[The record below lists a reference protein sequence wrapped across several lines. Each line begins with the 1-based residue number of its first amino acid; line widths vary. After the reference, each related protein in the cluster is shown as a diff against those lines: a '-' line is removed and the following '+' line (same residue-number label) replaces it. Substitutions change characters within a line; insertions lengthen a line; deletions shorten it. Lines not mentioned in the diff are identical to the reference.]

1 MLILVLA
8 LGHPPGPVI
17 IRPSHPSV
25 PPISLSLCAMVIA
38 GMRVIAGALLRSP
51 RTPASFCTA
60 ARPSAALSPS
70 PILASFERALA
81 KEAGLLQGQL
91 LVVSVSGGADSVA
104 LLRLLLAVQSNW
116 NFRLHVLHFNH
127 GLRFES
133 EEEVTFEKN
142 ESFPHSH

>member
-1 MLILVLA
+1 M
-8 LGHPPGPVI
+8 GNRNPVI
-17 IRPSHPSV
+17 LGQPSHPSV

-51 RTPASFCTA
+51 RTPASFCTV